1 MVQLLLSYQR
11 RCRWALKS
19 VNAWSTLFVQFNMSI
34 RTCKW
39 LIKETARL
47 FHLQFNTLTAN
58 TKKSSKLNSCPIK
71 QVNCIGIGLHALNE
85 TLFKIIV
92 ILRRLSF
99 GWFVFSIVACIQKVS
114 TNLFSEKKAKA
125 NKIDLFSWVFDEI
138 SPILIQSAWG
148 KKIQMKLKN
157 EKWKIFYFATVC
169 CTRRKTK
176 LKNTCTC
183 VLTKESHYKR
193 FWFEIIW
200 SAVLRWMQIRYAQM
214 KGSPDQFCKRS
225 WS

>member
-11 RCRWALKS
+11 RWALRS

-34 RTCKW
+34 WTCKW

-47 FHLQFNTLTAN
+47 FHVQFNTLTAN

-114 TNLFSEKKAKA
+114 TNLFSEKRQRPIKLICFLEFLMKFLQYWF
-125 NKIDLFSWVFDEI
+125 NLLGEKNPDEVKKRKMETLLFW
-138 SPILIQSAWG
+138 QQ
-148 KKIQMKLKN
+148 KKH
-157 EKWKIFYFATVC
+157 
-169 CTRRKTK
+169 KT
-176 LKNTCTC
+176 
-183 VLTKESHYKR
+183 
-193 FWFEIIW
+193 
-200 SAVLRWMQIRYAQM
+200 
-214 KGSPDQFCKRS
+214 
-225 WS
+225 

>member
-11 RCRWALKS
+11 RWALKS

-47 FHLQFNTLTAN
+47 FHVQFNTLTAN

-99 GWFVFSIVACIQKVS
+99 GWFVFSIVACIQKKKFCSRS
-114 TNLFSEKKAKA
+114 TWLKGGIEVENCFS
-125 NKIDLFSWVFDEI
+125 S
-138 SPILIQSAWG
+138 SAWP
-148 KKIQMKLKN
+148 KQHLID
-157 EKWKIFYFATVC
+157 E
-169 CTRRKTK
+169 
-176 LKNTCTC
+176 
-183 VLTKESHYKR
+183 VLDIVYTDPHPHYN
-193 FWFEIIW
+193 
-200 SAVLRWMQIRYAQM
+200 V
-214 KGSPDQFCKRS
+214 GT
-225 WS
+225 

>member
-11 RCRWALKS
+11 RWALKS

-47 FHLQFNTLTAN
+47 FHVQFNTLTAN
-58 TKKSSKLNSCPIK
+58 TKKSSKLKSCPIK
-71 QVNCIGIGLHALNE
+71 QVNCIGIDLHALNE

-92 ILRRLSF
+92 ISRRLSF

-114 TNLFSEKKAKA
+114 TNLFSEKKTKA

-138 SPILIQSAWG
+138 SPVLIQSAWG
-148 KKIQMKLKN
+148 KKS
-157 EKWKIFYFATVC
+157 
-169 CTRRKTK
+169 R
-176 LKNTCTC
+176 
-183 VLTKESHYKR
+183 
-193 FWFEIIW
+193 W
-200 SAVLRWMQIRYAQM
+200 S
-214 KGSPDQFCKRS
+214 
-225 WS
+225 